1 MTDYIERLAQKY
13 LSKIDDAIS
22 RHKFAAAVEDG
33 DRGIEELKKYRKKH
47 LFSCF
52 FSSDGFY
59 LEQLEKR
66 TAFAE
71 FCKIIHKLKT
81 IMYRYYVLHK
91 TEDWLKQ
98 KEGLSSLENEI
109 NALSQLL
116 GANPSWKLETYHKNE
131 TVYDV
136 CNLLFGAYGSLIEC
150 ATVEE
155 VRKIFDMLSFF
166 SEEEKAEFSKSV
178 TQRKSRSVSDFNI
191 TLLNTDT
198 DLNRLAEQI
207 VDSGAM
213 QFSLCLYGA
222 PGTGKSAYARYL
234 AERMGI
240 EVVLKRASDLFSKWV
255 GESEKAIAAAFREA
269 EEKGAMLV
277 FDEADSFL
285 QDRKMLSES
294 WEVSQVNEMLTWMES
309 TTIPFVCTTNLMS
322 SLDKAS
328 LRRFIFKVKYDYLTP
343 AQVDLAFKQFF
354 GEMPKVSLGHLT
366 KMVPGDFVVVKKKA
380 DVLKISDHQQLA
392 DMLMQEMEAKEL

>member
-1 MTDYIERLAQKY
+1 MTDYIKKLTEKY
-13 LSKIDDAIS
+13 LLKIDEDLGCC
-22 RHKFAAAVEDG
+22 KFDAAVEDG
-33 DRGIEELKKYRKKH
+33 NKGVAELKKCRKEH
-47 LFSCF
+47 F
-52 FSSDGFY
+52 FSWFFSADGFY

-81 IMYRYYVLHK
+81 IMYRYYTLRK
-91 TEDWLKQ
+91 TEDWQGQKDGLLSLKNDINT
-98 KEGLSSLENEI
+98 LSRLLE
-109 NALSQLL
+109 
-116 GANPSWKLETYHKNE
+116 ANPSWKMETYRKNE

-136 CNLLFGAYGSLIEC
+136 CNLVFGAYGSLTEC
-150 ATVEE
+150 GTVEE
-155 VRKIFDMLSFF
+155 ARKIFDMLSFF
-166 SEEEKAEFSKSV
+166 SDEEKAEFSKLCNQKNNS
-178 TQRKSRSVSDFNI
+178 SVSDFNI

-207 VDSGAM
+207 IDSGAM

-234 AERMGI
+234 AEKMGI

-309 TTIPFVCTTNLMS
+309 ATIPFVCTTNLMS

-328 LRRFIFKVKYDYLTP
+328 LRRFIFKVRYDYLTP
-343 AQVDLAFKQFF
+343 MQVNLAFKQFF
-354 GEMPKVSLGHLT
+354 GREPTVSLGHLT